1 MSHNIMAALRGNQ
14 NAKGNK
20 GNSTNDREQISRI
33 KYLLGLEIE
42 RVLKEDDKNNSF
54 RQQLILKLAG
64 SYLPRPVEVGNLG
77 NEPLEIIIKRM

>member
-1 MSHNIMAALRGNQ
+1 MAALRGNQ

-42 RVLKEDDKNNSF
+42 RVLKEDDKNNPF

-64 SYLPRPVEVGNLG
+64 NYLPRPGEEVGNLG
-77 NEPLEIIIKRM
+77 NELLEIIIKRM